1 MKILVTGINGA
12 VGGNLFRLFGKDGS
26 FILDGMSR
34 QPYHLLELNPDIN
47 TYNIDL
53 IKNSPEPSFF
63 DKYDVIFHTAAVTP
77 KFAKSKIEF
86 SQNDAIA
93 QSIAKSLIRYKGR
106 VFLFSTGSVYRPSA
120 DMLNENSELNFED
133 PYGASMLRVE
143 EAFSNSIKDLTIF
156 RLFYPYGFDQYTPA
170 ENLIAKLLA
179 RINGGQDISV
189 NPNYNS
195 VLINPLFIAD
205 LYFILCKFLKDR
217 IPSDIYNVAGPD
229 ALAFSE
235 LIKMLYQK
243 AKVSFKDSLINDT
256 LTSPICGNTDKL
268 FQHID
273 RTKLTSLEWGINQ
286 IKLNV

>member
-12 VGGNLFRLFGKDGS
+12 VGGNLFRLFSKDSS

-34 QPYHLLELNPDIN
+34 QPYHLQHLNPDIN

-53 IKNSPEPSFF
+53 IQNSPAPSFF

-77 KFAKSKIEF
+77 KFVKSKFEF

-93 QSIAKSLIRYKGR
+93 QSIAKNLNKYKGR

-120 DMLNENSELNFED
+120 DMLKENSELNSED
-133 PYGASMLRVE
+133 PYGVSMLRVE
-143 EAFSNSIKDLTIF
+143 EAFSNSIKNLTIF

-170 ENLIAKLLA
+170 DNLIAKLLSK
-179 RINGGQDISV
+179 IKSGHDISV
-189 NPNYNS
+189 NSNFNS
-195 VLINPLFIAD
+195 VFINPLFISD
-205 LYFILCKFLKDR
+205 LYYILFKFLRDG
-217 IPSDIYNVAGPD
+217 IPSDIYNVAGTD
-229 ALAFSE
+229 TLTFSE
-235 LIKMLYQK
+235 LIKMLFQK

>member
-12 VGGNLFRLFGKDGS
+12 VGGNLFRLFGKDRS

-34 QPYHLLELNPDIN
+34 QPYHLLELNPYIN

-53 IKNSPEPSFF
+53 TQNIPEPSFF
-63 DKYDVIFHTAAVTP
+63 EKYDVIFHTAAVTP
-77 KFAKSKIEF
+77 KFAKSKLEF

-93 QSIAKSLIRYKGR
+93 QSISKSLINYKGR
-106 VFLFSTGSVYRPSA
+106 VFLFSTGSVYRSS
-120 DMLNENSELNFED
+120 DEMLNENSEFNFED
-133 PYGASMLRVE
+133 PYGVSMLRVE
-143 EAFSNSIKDLTIF
+143 ESFRNSIKDLTIF

-179 RINGGQDISV
+179 RINSGQDISV
-189 NPNYNS
+189 NPNYNT
-195 VLINPLFIAD
+195 VLINPLFISD
-205 LYFILCKFLKDR
+205 LYFIICKFLEDR

-229 ALAFSE
+229 ALTFSE

-243 AKVSFKDSLINDT
+243 AKVSLKDSLINDK

-268 FQHID
+268 FQHIN
-273 RTKLTSLEWGINQ
+273 RKKLTTLELGINQ

>member
-12 VGGNLFRLFGKDGS
+12 VGGNLFRLFNKDGS

-34 QPYHLLELNPDIN
+34 QPYHLLEINPDIN

-53 IKNSPEPSFF
+53 IQNSPEPSFF

-77 KFAKSKIEF
+77 KFVKSKFEF
-86 SQNDAIA
+86 NQNDAIA
-93 QSIAKSLIRYKGR
+93 QSITKNLNRYKGR

-120 DMLNENSELNFED
+120 DILNENSELNTED

-143 EAFSNSIKDLTIF
+143 EAFSNSINNLTIL

-170 ENLIAKLLA
+170 DNLIAKLLA
-179 RINGGQDISV
+179 RIKSGHDISV
-189 NPNYNS
+189 NSNFNS
-195 VLINPLFIAD
+195 VLINPLFISD
-205 LYFILCKFLKDR
+205 LYFILCKFLRDG
-217 IPSDIYNVAGPD
+217 IPSDIYNVAGAEVLP
-229 ALAFSE
+229 FSE

-273 RTKLTSLEWGINQ
+273 KTKLTSLEWGINQ